1 MTSSLSV
8 GIRRSAFEKLAA
20 LAVKSPNNDDS
31 SDLARLARQTRL
43 ARQPDGALNGALK
56 EQQAPTSRIPMVR
69 LYLRP
74 SLRGDDV
81 YTNMQI
87 YT

>member
-56 EQQAPTSRIPMVR
+56 EQAPTSRIPMVR

-74 SLRGDDV
+74 RCGVMIVS
-81 YTNMQI
+81 TNMQI